1 MRDTQQAYSA
11 YMNRRLAQ
19 SGHLWQGRFYSTVLD
34 ESHLWA
40 AVAYVERNPVR
51 AGMVQRAE
59 EYPWSSAAAHCG
71 RRRDPVLA
79 EDWPPAGVV
88 PDRSAWLSQE
98 QPADQVQAIRRRTL
112 TGRPCGGDSLL
123 ERLERLLA
131 RPLKPR
137 KPGRPKKTKAAE

>member
-1 MRDTQQAYSA
+1 
-11 YMNRRLAQ
+11 
-19 SGHLWQGRFYSTVLD
+19 
-34 ESHLWA
+34 
-40 AVAYVERNPVR
+40 
-51 AGMVQRAE
+51 
-59 EYPWSSAAAHCG
+59 
-71 RRRDPVLA
+71 VLA